1 DGGVGRGEG
10 EVRQLVVEQEAPA
23 GDGDAAA
30 AGLFDGEGVGDDVAP
45 AVGGGE
51 VGGALALVRRRGGG
65 AACRAGLRVARV
77 SGGERAGEDGV
88 VLDEA
93 GAAVGEPLGEQ
104 FPRRYV
110 LEGRVAGRAAA
121 VGEGDAG
128 RLDEAVE
135 VTGLVGP
142 GQVGALQDVEG
153 LADRG
158 AAGGRRR
165 DGVDVQAAVRGL
177 RRGLDLGA
185 VGGEIAGGQVA
196 GAGVPAGVRGHGRL
210 GDRVDDVPAD
220 GAPVGGGDPRPPQ
233 LGGGA
238 GEGGVLEGGAD
249 GREVA
254 AGQEQLGRVREV
266 PEAGLVGGGLGAE
279 GGVDGEAVAGQS
291 LGGLQHRPEPL
302 AAPRVQR
309 PLPGGGG
316 ARGA

>member
-1 DGGVGRGEG
+1 
-10 EVRQLVVEQEAPA
+10 A

-110 LEGRVAGRAAA
+110 LEGRVADPAAA
-121 VGEGDAG
+121 VGEGDAA

-177 RRGLDLGA
+177 QIGRASCRARVANAVLDET
-185 VGGEIAGGQVA
+185 VV
-196 GAGVPAGVRGHGRL
+196 V
-210 GDRVDDVPAD
+210 
-220 GAPVGGGDPRPPQ
+220 
-233 LGGGA
+233 
-238 GEGGVLEGGAD
+238 
-249 GREVA
+249 
-254 AGQEQLGRVREV
+254 
-266 PEAGLVGGGLGAE
+266 
-279 GGVDGEAVAGQS
+279 
-291 LGGLQHRPEPL
+291 
-302 AAPRVQR
+302 
-309 PLPGGGG
+309 
-316 ARGA
+316 